1 MPTCSSSNSF
11 FAEIIYAAP
20 TGTVKHRR
28 HHQAVGIGNSFCAKN
43 NLCDT
48 VKRRRRHQAVSV
60 SNSRKK
66 NNLCGAT
73 DVIIHCSNSFFAE
86 IIHAR
91 PSAQTPSSSQSTT
104 VGISNS
110 FDSSCTEK
118 NSCKTVDADKIP
130 QIYSVN
136 QITEIIYARSAAQR

>member
-43 NLCDT
+43 NLCGT
-48 VKRRRRHQAVSV
+48 VKRRRRHQAVSI
-60 SNSRKK
+60 SNSVDSNRKK

-118 NSCKTVDADKIP
+118 KFMQD
-130 QIYSVN
+130 
-136 QITEIIYARSAAQR
+136 RRR